1 MLRHTNS
8 HALVN
13 AGFRAS
19 IDTTT
24 TSTTPMLTSLD
35 IVVGNIKQGPFDCP
49 STSKLVKE
57 GGVPLSLETCK
68 MLCDSIKSECV
79 VTPCPVEDP
88 DFIVEDPEY
97 RQNLTSS
104 LLYKFFLSLMIDC
117 KQSVD
122 SSLVSAATHYVR
134 EVSKSSET
142 FDESAEVLQAI
153 HKIEGKLQSSGE
165 VEYCSDTLLPSGTLF
180 AVPLL
185 ATRSGVAID
194 SVDISEAMTC
204 PGIVKF
210 VSAEDL
216 SSINASNKIAAYTV
230 FADSS
235 SPIKHAGQIIGLLC
249 GTDGFDSTKR
259 AVDKISVVYKTS
271 KTYVEEKEEDVEAY
285 VMFEREAREFQS
297 FHIAMFQLRHKNIM
311 CIAHSYRKKITRKNQ
326 RLNTNSI
333 MT

>member
-49 STSKLVKE
+49 NTSKLVKE
-57 GGVPLSLETCK
+57 GVPLSLETCK

-142 FDESAEVLQAI
+142 FDKSAEVLQAI

-235 SPIKHAGQIIGLLC
+235 SSVKHVGQIIGLLC
-249 GTDGFDSTKR
+249 GQDGFDSTKR
-259 AVDKISVVYKTS
+259 AVDKISIVYKTS
-271 KTYVEEKEEDVEAY
+271 KTYVEEKEEEEDVEAY
-285 VMFEREAREFQS
+285 VMLCSSVVF
-297 FHIAMFQLRHKNIM
+297 N
-311 CIAHSYRKKITRKNQ
+311 HSTLPCFNYVTR
-326 RLNTNSI
+326 I
-333 MT
+333 